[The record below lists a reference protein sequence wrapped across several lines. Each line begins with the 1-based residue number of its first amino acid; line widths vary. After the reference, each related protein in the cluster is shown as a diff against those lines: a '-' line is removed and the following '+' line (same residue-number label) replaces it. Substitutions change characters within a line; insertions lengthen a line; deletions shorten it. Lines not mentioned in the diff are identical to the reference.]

1 MFRPAFV
8 HDTTS
13 PNRAYFRNALNI
25 SAQYAFLAKTNRDEF
40 YKAMLRWD
48 SDYNLRK
55 EVIKSVF
62 FNMNPEERKSFFD
75 DFVWND
81 GYKPMYGHH
90 ILIQDF
96 VGVLTELLAIEAATP
111 MLPSSYNPL
120 LFNVVNKAVKHVF
133 GVMKDDGYFRD
144 IIMSESEEEIINE
157 DYKKDL
163 VAAIFNIFSEDKLI
177 AIINYIGASE
187 KLHKSPTGYT
197 ALHFAI
203 LRDLL
208 PLAEILIAKGA
219 NVNAEDELG
228 FTPLHV
234 AKSKAAAEFLV
245 ARGALST
252 ISKYHKATPLS
263 LAIAKGNVELIS
275 YLESLPQPLPEVTS
289 LEAVTVSADTDSLLA
304 VHTSASADSKPV
316 FEAVE
321 TLLGDIMTSSQTA
334 ILSLADLP
342 TEEEWSTVRSR
353 GKKEEFVPQ
362 EMSGLIE
369 RARFLSEDLGVRS
382 TATITSAA
390 KFGSK
395 KKKRSSHKASGGGG
409 AGAASV
415 GEVPDIDNEKLF
427 SDLLRSEDFN
437 KLKHLL
443 GNLPHEEAIA
453 LVAKN
458 QEVILT
464 LLDKNSKNSADIIK
478 CFLIYGAELPAGST
492 RKIMAVR
499 KGRENFL
506 QSIQKFDGKE
516 RLLFAAL
523 NGLDNIFIPGFT
535 ATQNADD
542 VFAAIEEIVFKY
554 PEINKEVIKNLI
566 EVFVLDK
573 RKTKSFFDETISS
586 KLRRNPSLS
595 EGWKSYYNP
604 ESNYELTIMGY
615 LAKED
620 KSDLLEAIIDAV
632 GIEEFQSRFE
642 SFNFRDG
649 ICDVATMAC
658 SFGKV
663 GILQRLCEKGGIITK
678 VGEKISIAKEFI
690 HAARASRKPQFVS
703 QITNFQQTI
712 EFLESLP
719 LAPRFDVG
727 RASGVILDGDVVRG
741 QDRFL

>member
-1 MFRPAFV
+1 MV
-8 HDTTS
+8 HLYCD
-13 PNRAYFRNALNI
+13 PEEKLRRILQRNNP
-25 SAQYAFLAKTNRDEF
+25 RDAS
-40 YKAMLRWD
+40 KLVVVN
-48 SDYNLRK
+48 S
-55 EVIKSVF
+55 
-62 FNMNPEERKSFFD
+62 EERKSFFD

-203 LRDLL
+203 LRGLL
-208 PLAEILIAKGA
+208 PLAESLIAKGA

-289 LEAVTVSADTDSLLA
+289 LETATVPADTDSLPA
-304 VHTSASADSKPV
+304 VHTSPSADSKPV

-321 TLLGDIMTSSQTA
+321 TLLGDIMTSQTA
-334 ILSLADLP
+334 ILPLSDLP
-342 TEEEWSTVRSR
+342 AEEEWSTVRSR
-353 GKKEEFVPQ
+353 GKGEEFVPQ
-362 EMSGLIE
+362 EMSELIK

-382 TATITSAA
+382 TATITSAKTAA

-415 GEVPDIDNEKLF
+415 GEVPDIDNEKQF
-427 SDLLRSEDFN
+427 SDLVRSEDFN

-443 GNLPHEEAIA
+443 GNLPLEEAIA
-453 LVAKN
+453 LVAKK

-464 LLDKNSKNSADIIK
+464 LLDKNSKNSADIVK

-535 ATQNADD
+535 TTQNADD

-554 PEINKEVIKNLI
+554 PEVNKEVIKNLM
-566 EVFVLDK
+566 EVFVPDN
-573 RKTKSFFDETISS
+573 RETKSFFNEPILS

-595 EGWKSYYNP
+595 ERWKSYYNP
-604 ESNYELTIMGY
+604 ESNYKLTIMGY

-620 KSDLLEAIIDAV
+620 KSDLLEALIDAV
-632 GIEEFQSRFE
+632 GIKEFQTRFE

-678 VGEKISIAKEFI
+678 VDEKISLAKEFI
-690 HAARASRKPQFVS
+690 DAATASRKPQLVS

-712 EFLESLP
+712 EFLESLS
-719 LAPRFDVG
+719 LTPRFDVG
-727 RASGVILDGDVVRG
+727 RASGVVLDVDVVRG
-741 QDRFL
+741 RDKFP